1 MIPGFLLLTRYYRG
15 RAKET
20 MKMPN
25 YGPFGTGSYPYM
37 QGYQQGGM
45 QPNFYQGMQQPNPGT
60 INPFMNMPG
69 VNNQQVPAQPMQ
81 QQNPKN
87 YDHVNGIEGALA
99 YPNKSTQPI
108 LLIDSDNPLLY
119 VKQANELGQNSIL
132 YYHTQQIDEATARA
146 LINAKNAQVGLGQ
159 AKTQEPIKY
168 ATLEQMSALEAKIND
183 LTKQLESI
191 NKKEAKETKKE
202 A

>member
-1 MIPGFLLLTRYYRG
+1 
-15 RAKET
+15 
-20 MKMPN
+20 MPN

-37 QGYQQGGM
+37 QGFQQGGM
-45 QPNFYQGMQQPNPGT
+45 QPNFYPGMQQPIQPNPNQAF
-60 INPFMNMPG
+60 NPYGVMPG
-69 VNNQQVPAQPMQ
+69 INNQPIQQPAQPAQ
-81 QQNPKN
+81 SQAQPLKV

-108 LLIDSDNPLLY
+108 LLMDSDNPLLY
-119 VKQANELGQNSIL
+119 VKQANELGQNYIQF
-132 YYHTQQIDEATARA
+132 YHTQQIDEATARA
-146 LINAKNAQVGLGQ
+146 LINAKNAHVAPGQ

-183 LTKQLESI
+183 LTKQLDSI
-191 NKKEAKETKKE
+191 NKKEIKEQPKKE